1 VSSLQEKSQPPAPA
15 KAGARA
21 SGIDYR
27 LLVPLVINSAI
38 IQAVYAIMRVT
49 TSYRAIELDLPVIW
63 LGVISATF
71 AILPIFLAVWVGRF
85 MDRGND
91 VQACWIGAA
100 LMVVACAGFRAF
112 AGSVTMLLVLTA
124 LLGIS
129 HLFMMAS
136 QQMLCVRCSGPRGR
150 DAVFGNYLVA
160 SAIGQGLG
168 PYIIAWSSGSA
179 RLPPTDRLFGIGL
192 VISLAS
198 LVTAAAMRPTPKR
211 KEHEHAEAVV
221 PVRTLMRQ
229 RGLMAVLVAS
239 VVTITAQDLLIIYLP
254 LLGAANNITARD
266 VGTLLTV
273 RSVFSLVSRMGYVRV
288 IRLVGR
294 GPLTLIS
301 MLGAGIGFACLAL
314 PIPLS
319 AMFAAMTVMGFSL
332 GIATTLSLT
341 NVVDLA
347 SAAAMGTVMS
357 LRITGN
363 RIGQVAVPFIASL
376 IAAAAGVGGI
386 FVIIALSLAA
396 SGAAVHFNRREV

>member
-1 VSSLQEKSQPPAPA
+1 
-15 KAGARA
+15 
-21 SGIDYR
+21 
-27 LLVPLVINSAI
+27 
-38 IQAVYAIMRVT
+38 
-49 TSYRAIELDLPVIW
+49 
-63 LGVISATF
+63 
-71 AILPIFLAVWVGRF
+71 

-91 VQACWIGAA
+91 ALACWIGAV
-100 LMVVACAGFRAF
+100 LMVVACAGFRLGAW
-112 AGSVTMLLVLTA
+112 STTTLLLLTA

-129 HLFMMAS
+129 HMFMMAS
-136 QQMLCVRCSGPRGR
+136 QQMLCIRCAGLRGR

-168 PYIIAWSSGSA
+168 PYIIAWSSGAA
-179 RLPPTDRLFGIGL
+179 RLPPTDRLFGIGFL
-192 VISLAS
+192 ISFAS
-198 LVTAAAMRPTPKR
+198 LVTAFAMRSAPKR
-211 KEHEHAEAVV
+211 KEHEHNTEVV
-221 PVRTLMRQ
+221 PLRALMRQ
-229 RGLMAVLVAS
+229 RGLMAVLIAS
-239 VVTITAQDLLIIYLP
+239 VVTITSQDLLTVYLP
-254 LLGAANNITARD
+254 LLGAANNLTARD

-273 RSVFSLVSRMGYVRV
+273 RSAFSLVSRMGYVRV

-294 GPLTLIS
+294 GPLTLAS
-301 MLGAGIGFACLAL
+301 MMGAGLSFACLAM

-376 IAAAAGVGGI
+376 VAAATGVAGI
-386 FVIIALSLAA
+386 FVIVALSLAV
-396 SGAAVHFNRREV
+396 SGAAVHFNRQEA